1 MAGVDSNFIEPSTDN
16 EIMPPLQPTPPQE
29 RAPGVPPGAIDESP
43 APLGRRE
50 RRKLEVRT
58 RIYSVAR
65 ELFTKQGFDA
75 TTVDEI
81 ARVADVAPATFF
93 NHFQSKQA
101 LLGLM
106 TGEVFETLHL
116 MTSQHLEGEGSSSE
130 KLRAFISAA
139 TEGISASRGI
149 ARDVLLE
156 FMRSD
161 STATGPHPY
170 LERLFEPFV
179 ALIEQGQRSGE
190 MRSDYDAAFLAQMAV
205 GMMNSAITNWL
216 ANPDF
221 PVETGLVEAA
231 EFALVTLR
239 PEMGED
245 ASERKS
251 FDGD

>member
-1 MAGVDSNFIEPSTDN
+1 MPPSQPNPHQDRISTLSTD
-16 EIMPPLQPTPPQE
+16 
-29 RAPGVPPGAIDESP
+29 AIDGSP

-65 ELFTKQGFDA
+65 DLFAKQGFDA

-116 MTSQHLEGEGSSSE
+116 LTSKHLEGEGSSNE

-139 TEGISASRGI
+139 SEGISASRGI

-161 STATGPHPY
+161 ATPKGPHPY
-170 LERLFEPFV
+170 LERLFEPFI

-190 MRSDYDAAFLAQMAV
+190 MRNDYDAAFLAQMAV

-231 EFALVTLR
+231 EFALITLR
-239 PEMGED
+239 PQMDEVS
-245 ASERKS
+245 SERKNS
-251 FDGD
+251 DGD

>member
-1 MAGVDSNFIEPSTDN
+1 MTPS
-16 EIMPPLQPTPPQE
+16 EE
-29 RAPGVPPGAIDESP
+29 RVRSAPNRSTAESL

-65 ELFTKQGFDA
+65 ELFTKQGFEA

-106 TGEVFETLHL
+106 TGEVFEYLHSL
-116 MTSQHLEGEGSSSE
+116 TSEHLEGEGSSSE
-130 KLRAFISAA
+130 KLRAFISSA
-139 TEGISASRGI
+139 TEGIAASRGI

-161 STATGPHPY
+161 ATPDGPHPY

-179 ALIEQGQRSGE
+179 ALIEQGQRAGE

-216 ANPDF
+216 ANPDY
-221 PVETGLVEAA
+221 PVENGLVDAA
-231 EFALVTLR
+231 EFALITLR
-239 PEMGED
+239 PQPDE
-245 ASERKS
+245 ASSERKPL
-251 FDGD
+251 